1 MSTISLSP
9 PNTATDD
16 LELINASIAGDGA
29 AFGMLVARYD
39 RKLFRVAFGVTQ
51 NREDAQDVV
60 QEAFLR
66 AFSKLRQFAGKSSFY
81 TWLVSITINQA
92 LMKLRSQ
99 RRVRMCLLE
108 GDEGLEADVLNRVPQ
123 GWMPNPEQLYY
134 ASELNRILTISL
146 AKLSPRLR
154 AVFLL
159 RDVEGLSMAE
169 AAESLN
175 ITIVAVKARL
185 FRARQ
190 LLRKSLS
197 KYFQHGHS
205 LPVRECGRP
214 FGGSIS
220 I

>member
-1 MSTISLSP
+1 VSTILLSS

-16 LELINASIAGDGA
+16 LELINASIAGDEA

-99 RRVRMCLLE
+99 RRVNMCLLE
-108 GDEGLEADVLNRVPQ
+108 EDDGLEADVWNRVPQ
-123 GWMPNPEQLYY
+123 GWMPNP
-134 ASELNRILTISL
+134 
-146 AKLSPRLR
+146 
-154 AVFLL
+154 
-159 RDVEGLSMAE
+159 
-169 AAESLN
+169 
-175 ITIVAVKARL
+175 
-185 FRARQ
+185 
-190 LLRKSLS
+190 
-197 KYFQHGHS
+197 
-205 LPVRECGRP
+205 
-214 FGGSIS
+214 
-220 I
+220 

>member
-1 MSTISLSP
+1 MSTIVLSS

-108 GDEGLEADVLNRVPQ
+108 GDDR
-123 GWMPNPEQLYY
+123 
-134 ASELNRILTISL
+134 
-146 AKLSPRLR
+146 
-154 AVFLL
+154 
-159 RDVEGLSMAE
+159 
-169 AAESLN
+169 
-175 ITIVAVKARL
+175 
-185 FRARQ
+185 
-190 LLRKSLS
+190 
-197 KYFQHGHS
+197 
-205 LPVRECGRP
+205 
-214 FGGSIS
+214 
-220 I
+220 